1 MTLKLDPEVKDASGG
16 TTPEEMG
23 VMESVVAAAGNDPT
37 ALETKG
43 EEKPA
48 VEAPIVGELAAEP
61 VPVAPAPTPEKP
73 PVDLAALEKKIAEL
87 ETQLRTPAAAVAPQP
102 TAPAAPAWKPRAVVN
117 VADVDKL
124 VVGGQETADYVNG
137 LLDSLRNDFAELT
150 MLYVDTKLG
159 PVENERN
166 NAELERRTTE
176 FKTKHKDLADWTD
189 VAREQSTFI
198 LNDMQQRGLP
208 FPGWDKF
215 YDMIAERTK
224 PIVDA
229 YQKRFA
235 PKGNGGSVPPPPT
248 PMARGSVR
256 GGTSPGDANLS
267 GMEDKGE
274 QEFIKAVVEGS
285 Y

>member
-1 MTLKLDPEVKDASGG
+1 MKIKLDPDIKDASGG
-16 TTPEEMG
+16 TTPEELG

-48 VEAPIVGELAAEP
+48 VEEPAVGEPTTEP
-61 VPVAPAPTPEKP
+61 APAAPAPTLEKP

-87 ETQLRTPAAAVAPQP
+87 ETQLKTPAAAPQP
-102 TAPAAPAWKPRAVVN
+102 ATPAATAPTWKPRAVVD

-124 VVGGQETADYVNG
+124 IVGGQETADYVNG

-166 NAELERRTTE
+166 NVELERRTTE

-189 VAREQSTFI
+189 VAREQSNII

-208 FPGWDKF
+208 FPGWE
-215 YDMIAERTK
+215 IGRAH
-224 PIVDA
+224 V
-229 YQKRFA
+229 
-235 PKGNGGSVPPPPT
+235 
-248 PMARGSVR
+248 
-256 GGTSPGDANLS
+256 
-267 GMEDKGE
+267 
-274 QEFIKAVVEGS
+274 
-285 Y
+285 